1 MLPSLCIHILHC
13 ISFRNDD
20 GSTDQLKDAWES
32 EDVVMVF
39 SPEDDAMVFYS
50 DDGGW
55 SEDADT
61 NFLVYIL
68 PRQALV
74 HNPYFSAL

>member
-32 EDVVMVF
+32 EDGVMVF
-39 SPEDDAMVFYS
+39 SLGDDAM
-50 DDGGW
+50 G
-55 SEDADT
+55 
-61 NFLVYIL
+61 FL
-68 PRQALV
+68 
-74 HNPYFSAL
+74 SS